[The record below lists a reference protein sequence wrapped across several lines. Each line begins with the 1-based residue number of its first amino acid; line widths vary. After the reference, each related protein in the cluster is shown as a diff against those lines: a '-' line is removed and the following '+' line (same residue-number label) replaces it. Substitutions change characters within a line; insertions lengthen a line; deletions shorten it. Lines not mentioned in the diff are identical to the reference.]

1 MNKIIVF
8 LLPLMFFSCLEKS
21 IIPFGNIDK
30 QFPVLKKVLEN
41 KKVYKVQ
48 IVYSQIDRGDS
59 LQPDLKNFNFN
70 VNENEYFYPASTVKL
85 PVAILALEWLNEQ
98 HIDGLTADAIML
110 TDSARNSQSR
120 VFSDSSSQNLLPSIS
135 HYIKK
140 ILLVS
145 DNDAYNRLYELL
157 GQDYINQK
165 LKEKGLNN
173 TIINHRLSLVL
184 SPEENRHFNPI
195 QFLHSEGDTLL
206 QIPARE
212 TTSVYKNIANPKLA
226 EAYQSGE
233 ELILE
238 PLDFTFKNRFS
249 ISDFHGVIQRIVFPE
264 LFAENQRFHL
274 SDSDRE
280 FILKYMSL
288 YPKQSNYPAYDSLE
302 FYDSFS
308 KFYKFGTSKAA
319 IPSNFKIYNKTGQAY
334 GHLLDGSYFVDEKEG
349 VEFFVT
355 AVIYVNKN
363 KTLNDNQYEYDEIGF
378 PFFEELG
385 SYLYELELQRKKN
398 KKSINLTTNR
408 LY

>member
-21 IIPFGNIDK
+21 IIPFENIDK

-120 VFSDSSSQNLLPSIS
+120 VFSDSSSQNFLPSIS

-195 QFLHSEGDTLL
+195 QFLHSDGDTLF

-308 KFYKFGTSKAA
+308 KFYKFGTRKAA

>member
-1 MNKIIVF
+1 MNKVFIF
-8 LLPLMFFSCLEKS
+8 LLSLMVVSCLEKS
-21 IIPFGNIDK
+21 KTPFENIGD
-30 QFPVLKKVLEN
+30 QYPVLKEVLEN
-41 KKVYKVQ
+41 QEVYKVQ

-59 LQPDLKNFNFN
+59 LEPDLKNFNFN

-98 HIDGLTADAIML
+98 HIDGLSAHAIML

-212 TTSVYKNIANPKLA
+212 TTSVYKNIVNPKLA

-249 ISDFHGVIQRIVFPE
+249 ISDFHSVIQRIVFPE

-288 YPKQSNYPAYDSLE
+288 YPKQSDYPAYDSLE

-308 KFYKFGTSKAA
+308 KFYKFRTSRVA

-363 KTLNDNQYEYDEIGF
+363 KTLNDNQYEYDEMGF

-398 KKSINLTTNR
+398 K
-408 LY
+408 

>member
-21 IIPFGNIDK
+21 TIPFENIDK

-120 VFSDSSSQNLLPSIS
+120 VFSDSSSQNFLPSIS

-195 QFLHSEGDTLL
+195 QFLHSEGDTLF

-308 KFYKFGTSKAA
+308 KFYKFGTRKAA

-398 KKSINLTTNR
+398 K
-408 LY
+408 

>member
-21 IIPFGNIDK
+21 IIPFENIDK

-120 VFSDSSSQNLLPSIS
+120 VFSDSSSQNFLPSIS

-212 TTSVYKNIANPKLA
+212 TTSVYKNIGNPKLA

-308 KFYKFGTSKAA
+308 KFYKFGTRKAA